1 MRPETPRSRRER
13 GPKGRVVDD
22 AALADVRALLGTKE
36 RRRDL
41 LIEHLHLIQDKF
53 GCLEAR
59 HLRAL
64 AEEMRLSQAEVYE
77 VASFYD
83 HFDIVKEGEPKP
95 APVTIRVCESISCM
109 IAGSEQLLARLEAG
123 ADPAQVRVVR
133 AACIGRCAGAPAAR
147 VGDKEVDNA
156 TVEGLLR
163 DVRER
168 RTDAVVP
175 RYIALDEYR
184 SNGGYELYES
194 VRSGT
199 LGAEAIIDKLQSS
212 GLRGLGGAGFPP
224 GKKWQFVRSYPGPR
238 LMSING
244 DEGEPGT
251 FKDRWFLERDPHRTL
266 EGALIAAHAVEA
278 QRIYFYMRNEYP
290 GVLEI
295 LRREIAALEAG
306 GIAPAGFIELRRGAG
321 AYICGEESAMI
332 ESIEGKRG
340 LPRNRPPYIAEVG
353 IFGRPTLNQN
363 VETLWWIRD
372 ILQKGP
378 EWFAS
383 QGKEGHP
390 GPRSWSVSGR
400 VKKPGVVQAP
410 AGVTVRELIDDYC
423 GGMLDGHEFT
433 AYLPGGASGG
443 ILPASLGN
451 IPLDFGGELAKL
463 GAFVGSHAVVVFS
476 NQDDVKA
483 AVINLLKFFRHES
496 CGQCTPCREGTDKIV
511 TLLEA
516 QESLN
521 EPALRDLETVMR
533 DSSICGLGQAAPNP
547 VAHLLTL
554 CRKGLKRCATTSTS
568 SSTARKS
575 RRPPAK
581 PSGTSRSAKARRFRT
596 CATWTC
602 RVTASTAIAAP
613 AWWRSRANAC

>member
-22 AALADVRALLGTKE
+22 AALADVRALLGNRE

-83 HFDIVKEGEPKP
+83 HFDIIKEGEPKP

-109 IAGSEQLLARLEAG
+109 IAGADAVDRALERRRRSAAG
-123 ADPAQVRVVR
+123 PCRSCRMRRPLRGRAGGPSRRPRGRERDGRR
-133 AACIGRCAGAPAAR
+133 AAARRARAAHRRRRSRSTSRSTSIAPAA
-147 VGDKEVDNA
+147 A
-156 TVEGLLR
+156 
-163 DVRER
+163 
-168 RTDAVVP
+168 
-175 RYIALDEYR
+175 I
-184 SNGGYELYES
+184 ELYES
-194 VRSGT
+194 VRSGK
-199 LGAEAIIDKLQSS
+199 LAAEAIIEKLQSS

-278 QRIYFYMRNEYP
+278 ERIYFYMRNEYP

-295 LRREIAALEAG
+295 LRREIAALEAA
-306 GIAPAGFIELRRGAG
+306 GIAAPGFIELRRGAG

-378 EWFAS
+378 SGSPSKDAKGIPGRDRGPCPVAS
-383 QGKEGHP
+383 
-390 GPRSWSVSGR
+390 RS
-400 VKKPGVVQAP
+400 
-410 AGVTVRELIDDYC
+410 
-423 GGMLDGHEFT
+423 
-433 AYLPGGASGG
+433 
-443 ILPASLGN
+443 PAS
-451 IPLDFGGELAKL
+451 
-463 GAFVGSHAVVVFS
+463 
-476 NQDDVKA
+476 
-483 AVINLLKFFRHES
+483 
-496 CGQCTPCREGTDKIV
+496 CR
-511 TLLEA
+511 
-516 QESLN
+516 
-521 EPALRDLETVMR
+521 
-533 DSSICGLGQAAPNP
+533 
-547 VAHLLTL
+547 
-554 CRKGLKRCATTSTS
+554 
-568 SSTARKS
+568 
-575 RRPPAK
+575 RRPA
-581 PSGTSRSAKARRFRT
+581 
-596 CATWTC
+596 
-602 RVTASTAIAAP
+602 
-613 AWWRSRANAC
+613 

>member
-22 AALADVRALLGTKE
+22 AALAEVRALLGTRE

-83 HFDIVKEGEPKP
+83 HFDIIKEGEPKP
-95 APVTIRVCESISCM
+95 APLTIRVCESISCM
-109 IAGSEQLLARLEAG
+109 IAGADELIEKLSAG
-123 ADPAQVRVVR
+123 VDPSQVRVVR
-133 AACIGRCAGAPAAR
+133 AACVGRCAGAPAAR
-147 VGDKEVDNA
+147 VGDREVDNA

-163 DVRER
+163 DARER
-168 RTDAVVP
+168 RTDVSS
-175 RYIALDEYR
+175 R
-184 SNGGYELYES
+184 STS
-194 VRSGT
+194 RSPNT
-199 LGAEAIIDKLQSS
+199 ARTAATSSTSRSAPAQLAAEAIIDKLQSS

-224 GKKWQFVRSYPGPR
+224 GKKWQFVRSYAGPR

-295 LRREIAALEAG
+295 LRREIAALEAA
-306 GIAPAGFIELRRGAG
+306 GIAPPGFIELRRGAG

-378 EWFAS
+378 EWFAK
-383 QGKEGHP
+383 QGREGHP

-423 GGMLDGHEFT
+423 GGMLDGPHVHGLSAGRRF
-433 AYLPGGASGG
+433 GRD
-443 ILPASLGN
+443 PARIDGRHSARFRRRARQDRR
-451 IPLDFGGELAKL
+451 IRRLARRRRVL
-463 GAFVGSHAVVVFS
+463 EPRRRQG
-476 NQDDVKA
+476 
-483 AVINLLKFFRHES
+483 
-496 CGQCTPCREGTDKIV
+496 CRR
-511 TLLEA
+511 
-516 QESLN
+516 Q
-521 EPALRDLETVMR
+521 PAEVL
-533 DSSICGLGQAAPNP
+533 Q
-547 VAHLLTL
+547 
-554 CRKGLKRCATTSTS
+554 
-568 SSTARKS
+568 ARKLRPVHAMP
-575 RRPPAK
+575 RRH
-581 PSGTSRSAKARRFRT
+581 G
-596 CATWTC
+596 
-602 RVTASTAIAAP
+602 
-613 AWWRSRANAC
+613 

>member
-13 GPKGRVVDD
+13 GPKGRVLDD
-22 AALADVRALLGTKE
+22 AALADVRALLGEKE

-64 AEEMRLSQAEVYE
+64 AEEMRLAQAEVYE

-83 HFDIVKEGEPKP
+83 HFDIVKEGEAKP

-109 IAGSEQLLARLEAG
+109 IAGADDLIERLSAG
-123 ADPAQVRVVR
+123 VDPEQVRVVR

-147 VGDKEVDNA
+147 VGDCEVENA

-168 RTDAVVP
+168 RTGVVVP
-175 RYIALDEYR
+175 QYVGFEAYR
-184 SNGGYELYES
+184 TGGGYRLLES
-194 VRSGT
+194 VRSGQLT
-199 LGAEAIIDKLQSS
+199 PEAVIEKLQAS

-224 GKKWQFVRSYPGPR
+224 GKKWQFVRSYAGPR

-266 EGALIAAHAVEA
+266 EGALIAAHCVEA
-278 QRIYFYMRNEYP
+278 ERIYFYMRNEYP

-295 LRREIAALEAG
+295 LRREIAALEAA
-306 GIAPAGFIELRRGAG
+306 GIAAPGFIELRRGAG

-372 ILQKGP
+372 ILHHGA
-378 EWFAS
+378 EWFAN
-383 QGKEGHP
+383 QGRDGHP

-410 AGVTVRELIDDYC
+410 AGVTARELINDYC
-423 GGMLDGHEFT
+423 GGMLEGHEFT
-433 AYLPGGASGG
+433 A
-443 ILPASLGN
+443 
-451 IPLDFGGELAKL
+451 
-463 GAFVGSHAVVVFS
+463 
-476 NQDDVKA
+476 
-483 AVINLLKFFRHES
+483 
-496 CGQCTPCREGTDKIV
+496 
-511 TLLEA
+511 
-516 QESLN
+516 
-521 EPALRDLETVMR
+521 
-533 DSSICGLGQAAPNP
+533 
-547 VAHLLTL
+547 
-554 CRKGLKRCATTSTS
+554 
-568 SSTARKS
+568 
-575 RRPPAK
+575 
-581 PSGTSRSAKARRFRT
+581 
-596 CATWTC
+596 
-602 RVTASTAIAAP
+602 
-613 AWWRSRANAC
+613 

>member
-1 MRPETPRSRRER
+1 MTPETGRSRREH
-13 GPKGRVVDD
+13 GPKGRSLDD
-22 AALADVRALLGTKE
+22 AAVAEVRALLGDRE

-41 LIEHLHLIQDKF
+41 LIEHLHLIQDRF

-83 HFDIVKEGEPKP
+83 HFDVVREGEPKP
-95 APVTIRVCESISCM
+95 APLTIRVCESISCM
-109 IAGSEQLLARLEAG
+109 IAGADQLLESLSPLL
-123 ADPAQVRVVR
+123 DPREVRVVR
-133 AACIGRCAGAPAAR
+133 AACVGRCAAAPAAR
-147 VGDKEVDNA
+147 VGDREVDNA
-156 TVEGLLR
+156 TVDGLLALAR
-163 DVRER
+163 GR
-168 RTDAVVP
+168 RTEVVVP
-175 RYIALDEYR
+175 KYTALAEYR
-184 SNGGYELYES
+184 ANGGYELLAK
-194 VRSGT
+194 VRAGE
-199 LGAEAIIDKLQSS
+199 LGAQVIIEKLQAS

-224 GKKWQFVRSYPGPR
+224 GKKWEFVRSYKAPR
-238 LMSING
+238 LMTING

-266 EGALIAAHAVEA
+266 EGALIAAHVVEA

-295 LRREIAALEAG
+295 LRREIAALEAA
-306 GIAPAGFIELRRGAG
+306 GIAPPGFVELRRGAG

-353 IFGRPTLNQN
+353 VFGRPTLNQN

-378 EWFAS
+378 EWFAK
-383 QGKEGHP
+383 QGREGHP

-410 AGVTVRELIDDYC
+410 AGVTVRELIEQC
-423 GGMLDGHEFT
+423 GGMLDGHVFT

-443 ILPASLGN
+443 ILPASLGA

-463 GAFVGSHAVVVFS
+463 GAFVGSHAIVIFS
-476 NQDDVKA
+476 NHDDVKD
-483 AVINLLKFFRHES
+483 AVINLLEFFKHES
-496 CGQCTPCREGTDKIV
+496 CGQCTPCREGTDKV
-511 TLLEA
+511 VRLLQTQGA
-516 QESLN
+516 LN

-547 VAHLLTL
+547 VNHLLTL
-554 CRKGLKRCATTSTS
+554 FRKES
-568 SSTARKS
+568 
-575 RRPPAK
+575 
-581 PSGTSRSAKARRFRT
+581 
-596 CATWTC
+596 
-602 RVTASTAIAAP
+602 
-613 AWWRSRANAC
+613 

>member
-22 AALADVRALLGTKE
+22 AALAEVRALLGTKP

-41 LIEHLHLIQDKF
+41 LIEHLHLIQDEY
-53 GCLEAR
+53 GCLQAR

-83 HFDIVKEGEPKP
+83 HFDVVKEGEPKP
-95 APVTIRVCESISCM
+95 APLTVRICESISCM
-109 IAGSEQLLARLEAG
+109 IAGADRLIETLSASV
-123 ADPAQVRVVR
+123 DPALVRVVR
-133 AACIGRCAGAPAAR
+133 APCIGRCAGAPAAR
-147 VGDKEVDNA
+147 VGDREVENA
-156 TVEGLLR
+156 TVESLLR

-168 RTDAVVP
+168 RTGVEVP
-175 RYIALDEYR
+175 PYVALDEYR
-184 SNGGYELYES
+184 KGGGYALYEQ
-194 VRSGT
+194 VRSGELT
-199 LGAEAIIDKLQSS
+199 ADAIIDKLQAS

-266 EGALIAAHAVEA
+266 EGALIAAHCVEA
-278 QRIYFYMRNEYP
+278 QRIYFYMRDEYP

-295 LRREIAALEAG
+295 LRREIAALEAA

-372 ILQKGP
+372 ILQNGP
-378 EWFAS
+378 EWFAK
-383 QGKEGHP
+383 QGRDGHP

-410 AGVTVRELIDDYC
+410 AGVTVRELIELC
-423 GGMLDGHEFT
+423 GGMLDGHTFA

-443 ILPASLGN
+443 ILPATMGD
-451 IPLDFGGELAKL
+451 IPLDFGGELAKI
-463 GAFVGSHAVVVFS
+463 GAFVGSHAIVVFS
-476 NQDDVKA
+476 DRDDVKD
-483 AVINLLKFFRHES
+483 AVVNLLKFFRHES
-496 CGQCTPCREGTDKIV
+496 CGQCTPCREGTDKMV
-511 TLLEA
+511 ALLEA
-516 QESLN
+516 KGALN

-547 VAHLLTL
+547 VNHLLTL
-554 CRKGLKRCATTSTS
+554 FRK
-568 SSTARKS
+568 
-575 RRPPAK
+575 
-581 PSGTSRSAKARRFRT
+581 
-596 CATWTC
+596 
-602 RVTASTAIAAP
+602 ASP
-613 AWWRSRANAC
+613 K

>member
-22 AALADVRALLGTKE
+22 AALAEVRALLGNKE

-41 LIEHLHLIQDKF
+41 LIEHLHLIQDEF

-64 AEEMRLSQAEVYE
+64 ADEMRLSQAEVYE

-83 HFDIVKEGEPKP
+83 HFDIIKEGEPKP

-109 IAGSEQLLARLEAG
+109 IAGADQLIERLSAG
-123 ADPAQVRVVR
+123 VDPSQVRVVR
-133 AACIGRCAGAPAAR
+133 AACVGRCAGAPAAR
-147 VGDKEVDNA
+147 VGDREVENA
-156 TVEGLLR
+156 TVEGLLS
-163 DVRER
+163 DARER
-168 RTDAVVP
+168 RTEVVVP
-175 RYIALDEYR
+175 KYIALAEYR
-184 SNGGYELYES
+184 VGGGYRLLES
-194 VRSGT
+194 VRSGAAERRRDHREAT
-199 LGAEAIIDKLQSS
+199 SLGLARPRRRRLSARQEMA
-212 GLRGLGGAGFPP
+212 
-224 GKKWQFVRSYPGPR
+224 FVRSYPGPR

-295 LRREIAALEAG
+295 LRREIAALEAA
-306 GIAPAGFIELRRGAG
+306 GIAAPGFIELRRGAG

-372 ILQKGP
+372 ILQKGA
-378 EWFAS
+378 EWFAK
-383 QGKEGHP
+383 QGREGHP

-400 VKKPGVVQAP
+400 VKKPGVIQAP
-410 AGVTVRELIDDYC
+410 AGVTARELINDYC

-443 ILPASLGN
+443 ILPASMGD
-451 IPLDFGGELAKL
+451 IPLDFGGELAKV
-463 GAFVGSHAVVVFS
+463 GSFVGSHAVVVFS
-476 NQDDVKA
+476 NHDDVKD

-496 CGQCTPCREGTDKIV
+496 CGQCTPCREGTDKMV
-511 TLLEA
+511 TLLKA
-516 QESLN
+516 KGALN

-547 VAHLLTL
+547 VNHLLTL
-554 CRKGLKRCATTSTS
+554 FRKDS
-568 SSTARKS
+568 
-575 RRPPAK
+575 
-581 PSGTSRSAKARRFRT
+581 
-596 CATWTC
+596 
-602 RVTASTAIAAP
+602 
-613 AWWRSRANAC
+613 